1 MGKRASRAHSLDRI
15 DGTKGYEPGNCRWA
29 TRNEQQRNRKV
40 VKIIEH
46 DGRAQSI
53 AAWAEE
59 AGLETNVL
67 ANRLARGWEMAAR
80 WRTGRDESKRRR

>member
-1 MGKRASRAHSLDRI
+1 MEFVRLSDSTHADVTNWFIGRKYRPASCCYGAR
-15 DGTKGYEPGNCRWA
+15 P
-29 TRNEQQRNRKV
+29 KV
-40 VKIIEH
+40 VVEH

-67 ANRLARGWEMAAR
+67 ANRLARGWDTSRALA
-80 WRTGRDESKRRR
+80 TPTVAG